1 MPPSYI
7 HITSAHFWVHQYTS
21 SSHLTPFPTPL
32 STVSSLPFILTSIC
46 FSMVMTRGLQ
56 MCIFVV
62 YFVRQQLTP
71 SKLCVKCDVIFQSTA
86 PIPRSFDQS
95 RTASRVQPAD
105 WMPADG
111 SAAKAVWTP
120 TVPLSHIKVFSAR
133 AEICFM
139 CVIVGNEQ
147 NTVYVG
153 KAVKRQFINEIVT
166 SGASLAWHGQ
176 RHS

>member
-1 MPPSYI
+1 MASAIASQWLRGQGGVSPPCPVPPSR
-7 HITSAHFWVHQYTS
+7 S
-21 SSHLTPFPTPL
+21 
-32 STVSSLPFILTSIC
+32 
-46 FSMVMTRGLQ
+46 RGGGRD
-56 MCIFVV
+56 
-62 YFVRQQLTP
+62 FVRQQLTP